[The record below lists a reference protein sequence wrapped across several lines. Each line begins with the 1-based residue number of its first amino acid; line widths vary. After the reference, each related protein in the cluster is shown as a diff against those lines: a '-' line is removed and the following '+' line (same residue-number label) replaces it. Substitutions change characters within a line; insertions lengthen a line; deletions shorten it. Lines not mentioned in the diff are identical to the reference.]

1 MLLDFENLSS
11 GQKLEVDRIST
22 ELKIEFEGLIK
33 TIGNKNK
40 DNKDFFFS
48 NIISRNNDE
57 NRLFYNLCLI

>member
-40 DNKDFFFS
+40 DNKDFFQQH
-48 NIISRNNDE
+48 
-57 NRLFYNLCLI
+57 YKQK

>member
-33 TIGNKNK
+33 LLAIKIK
-40 DNKDFFFS
+40 
-48 NIISRNNDE
+48 
-57 NRLFYNLCLI
+57 